1 VATTGNIMHKRNPHQ
16 QSAAKTVFW
25 LLLEIII
32 YTAFV
37 VGYGAYVLPFLRGWL
52 KDMFDTHKAI
62 YAIIALPLI
71 ITQAVLLHF
80 VTMALR
86 KLGPGKPK

>member
-1 VATTGNIMHKRNPHQ
+1 MHKQNPHH
-16 QSAAKTVFW
+16 QSPAKTVFW
-25 LLLEIII
+25 LLVQITI

-37 VGYGAYVLPFLRGWL
+37 VGYGAYVLLFLRGWL
-52 KDMFDTHKAI
+52 KDMFDAHKAI
-62 YAIIALPLI
+62 YAIVALLLI
-71 ITQAVLLHF
+71 IAQAALLHF